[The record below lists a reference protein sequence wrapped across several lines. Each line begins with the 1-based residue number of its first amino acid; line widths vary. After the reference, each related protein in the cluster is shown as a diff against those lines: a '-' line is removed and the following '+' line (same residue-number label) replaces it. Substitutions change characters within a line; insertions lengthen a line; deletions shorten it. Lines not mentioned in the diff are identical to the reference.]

1 MFYLNSEIIFK
12 TSTVNSSLCDY
23 NDAYILVNGTLTM
36 TGARKD
42 NGAKQ
47 TSNRNKGAMFKN
59 CAPFANDMSKINNT
73 PTDHSKDLNVV
84 RSMYS
89 LIKYSDNYSKTSG
102 SLWQYYRDEP
112 APAIINSNSFKS
124 K

>member
-23 NDAYILVNGTLTM
+23 DDAYILVNGTLTM
-36 TGARKD
+36 TGAQKD
-42 NGAKQ
+42 DGAKQ

-59 CAPFANDMSKINNT
+59 CAPFANDVSKINNT
-73 PTDHSKDLNVV
+73 RIDHSKDLNVV

-102 SLWQYYRDEP
+102 SLMQYYRDEP

>member
-59 CAPFANDMSKINNT
+59 CASFANDMSKINNT
-73 PTDHSKDLNVV
+73 RIDNAEYTDIVMPIYN
-84 RSMYS
+84 
-89 LIKYSDNYSKTSG
+89 LIEYNKFWT
-102 SLWQYYRDEP
+102 
-112 APAIINSNSFKS
+112 I
-124 K
+124 